1 MGLLSSISNRS
12 HGAASRTVAVAQDA
26 RTLGF
31 TNVQTAYEPGTEQH
45 TVTGEPPTVPDTPKS
60 SRFGR

>member
-1 MGLLSSISNRS
+1 MGLLSSINNSVR
-12 HGAASRTVAVAQDA
+12 GAASQTVAIAEDA

-45 TVTGEPPTVPDTPKS
+45 TVTGEPPAVPDTPKS
-60 SRFGR
+60 SRFRR